1 MARIPGFRAPRG
13 AIRCLNFR
21 FRRQFHLV
29 ISKIIKRLCLCHH
42 LQRNHYQKLFFCLPL
57 ALCFSGPLGTQGRKR
72 KKTYEQGSGS
82 IRSSGRGFK
91 NKLRSLERWG
101 IYDNST
107 HLKLKGA
114 VCFTL
119 NQALSTYTRQVKTAP
134 HSLIRIFHWCF
145 AFLA

>member
-13 AIRCLNFR
+13 AISCLNFR

-42 LQRNHYQKLFFCLPL
+42 LQRNHLQKLFFCLPL
-57 ALCFSGPLGTQGRKR
+57 ALCFSGPLGAQGRQR
-72 KKTYEQGSGS
+72 KKHMNNAAAASGAAAEDL
-82 IRSSGRGFK
+82 K
-91 NKLRSLERWG
+91 NKLRSLDCWG

-107 HLKLKGA
+107 HLKLKSA

-119 NQALSTYTRQVKTAP
+119 NQALSTYTQQVKTAP
-134 HSLIRIFHWCF
+134 HSLIRFFHWCY